1 MEGINLTSCNNNTH
15 VMPILVLHQCIVPFY
30 EAVLE
35 GYFRGGPR
43 AIFSGMEEIWYSRM
57 GRRCSECGNEHH
69 TLDTDA
75 EELNGPLQ
83 ATTKQKEFRI
93 RN

>member
-1 MEGINLTSCNNNTH
+1 M
-15 VMPILVLHQCIVPFY
+15 
-30 EAVLE
+30 LE
-35 GYFRGGPR
+35 GLKGTFEVAQEPF
-43 AIFSGMEEIWYSRM
+43 FSGMEEIWYSRM
-57 GRRCSECGNEHH
+57 GRHCSEYGNEHH

-83 ATTKQKEFRI
+83 ATTNQKAFRI

>member
-1 MEGINLTSCNNNTH
+1 M
-15 VMPILVLHQCIVPFY
+15 
-30 EAVLE
+30 LE
-35 GYFRGGPR
+35 GLKGTFEVAQEPFFSRDGGNLVQQDGQALQR
-43 AIFSGMEEIWYSRM
+43 IWQQ
-57 GRRCSECGNEHH
+57 HH

-93 RN
+93 KN